1 MKNAFGVVAEFERR
15 VAEYAGSR
23 YAVAVD
29 CCTNAIFLCLK
40 YCQVDQGPAVR
51 VPART
56 YVSVAMS
63 VLHAGGN
70 LLLEERDWRGVYQLE
85 PYPIFDGAKRFRKGM
100 YRGGLH
106 CLSFHT
112 KKILN
117 IGRGGMILTDDE
129 DAVRWL
135 KLARYDG
142 REEKH
147 YGEAEIRTLGW
158 HAYMM
163 PDQAARGLAILDTL
177 PDDNEDQDENYP
189 DLRTMPVFRCA

>member
-1 MKNAFGVVAEFERR
+1 MRNAFGVVDEFERR
-15 VAEYAGSR
+15 VAEYAGAK
-23 YAVAVD
+23 YGVAVD
-29 CCTNAIFLCLK
+29 CCTSAIFLCLK
-40 YCQVDQGPAVR
+40 YCRVSEGPAVR

-56 YVSVAMS
+56 YVSVAMQ
-63 VLHAGGN
+63 VLHAGGM
-70 LLLEERDWRGVYQLE
+70 LTLEERDWRGVYQLE
-85 PYPIFDGAKRFRKGM
+85 PYPIFDGAKRFRRGM
-100 YRGGLH
+100 YRSGLH

-117 IGRGGMILTDDE
+117 IGRGGMILTDDA

-147 YGEAEIRTLGW
+147 YGASEISTLGW
-158 HAYMM
+158 HVYMT

-177 PDDNEDQDENYP
+177 PEDNEDQVENYP
-189 DLRTMPVFRCA
+189 DLRSMPVFQCA